1 MRDERQCPS
10 LDPLPPGLLR
20 QPLDYLTA
28 DHHRHRVLCRLAEA
42 LAVTP
47 GADPD
52 LARRVGTFISRDM
65 ATHVI
70 DEEQDLF
77 PLLRRRATPDDAID
91 AVLGRLAAEHGSGSV
106 LAARLGRALD
116 EAALTGRPTDRA
128 TRLDLTEFARSER
141 EHLALENAV
150 VMPLARL
157 RLTTGDLRA
166 LSLRMA
172 ARRGLLIDDQRPP
185 TA

>member
-1 MRDERQCPS
+1 MRDDRRS
-10 LDPLPPGLLR
+10 DNLDPLPHGLLR

-28 DHHRHRVLCRLAEA
+28 DHHRHRVLCRLADA
-42 LAVTP
+42 LAATP

-52 LARRVGTFISRDM
+52 RARAVGTFIGRDM
-65 ATHVI
+65 AIHVI

-77 PLLRRRATPDDAID
+77 PLLRRRATPEDAID
-91 AVLGRLAAEHGSGSV
+91 AVLGRLAAEHRSGGV
-106 LAARLGRALD
+106 LAARLAQALD
-116 EAALTGRPTDRA
+116 EAALTGRPIDRA
-128 TRLDLTEFARSER
+128 TRLDLAEFARSER

-157 RLTTGDLRA
+157 RLTAGDLRA

-172 ARRGLLIDDQRPP
+172 ARRGLLIDDPGP
-185 TA
+185 SAA